1 MSFKNSY
8 KFKFRYDS
16 LHKIFYDRPS
26 RQEDME
32 IIKLLK
38 FELQSKIDEI
48 EKNAELMKFYK
59 LEL

>member
-1 MSFKNSY
+1 
-8 KFKFRYDS
+8 
-16 LHKIFYDRPS
+16 
-26 RQEDME
+26 ME